1 MVGFVNESYFLY
13 NKNNMTEQTFKTE
26 INTLISVYGSISYF
40 DKKSIN
46 VELVEIWVQIVSF
59 NGKLKLSVVKNKI
72 KNTLDFQL
80 TKINGTP
87 SVLNDKK
94 IHSFSFTEKGSTRKL
109 KIMNERIKAVIIR
122 GQQKFDLYDGFNPVQ
137 IQIDDNRILNTL

>member
-1 MVGFVNESYFLY
+1 M
-13 NKNNMTEQTFKTE
+13 
-26 INTLISVYGSISYF
+26 
-40 DKKSIN
+40 
-46 VELVEIWVQIVSF
+46 QIVSF

-72 KNTLDFQL
+72 KNALDFPL

-87 SVLNDKK
+87 SVLNDQK
-94 IHSFSFTEKGSTRKL
+94 IRSFSFTEKGSKRKL